1 MGLQL
6 PVLNTPQA
14 VDPVCGMK
22 VDPRRAPA
30 NAQWNGKNYYFCNP
44 RCHDR
49 FLAEPLQYVDDN
61 GAKLPPRPAAIAPA
75 GTIYTCPM
83 DPEIRQVGPGAC
95 PKCGMALEP
104 ENAAA
109 ATPEADNPELRDMT
123 RRFWIAAALS
133 VPFLVFMVTGTMIH
147 WLEFALATPV
157 VLWCGWPLL
166 VRAWAS
172 IVNRHA
178 NMFTLIG
185 VGVGV
190 AYVYSVVALFL
201 PGEDLY
207 FEPAAL
213 IIALVL
219 LGQVLELRARARTGD
234 AIRALLGLA
243 PKTATVLLSSGA
255 EQETALEFVRAG
267 MRLRVRPGEK
277 LPVDGVVVEG
287 ASSVD
292 EAMITGEPIPVEK
305 TTGAKV
311 TAGTINGNGSM
322 IIRAERVGADT
333 VLAHIVQMVAE
344 AQRSRAPIQRVAD
357 SVAGY
362 FVPAVLGCANIA
374 FVAWMI
380 WGPEPRFAHALLS
393 AVAVLIIACPCAL
406 GLATPMSIMVGTG
419 RGASAGVLV
428 RNAEALEALEKI
440 DTLVVDKTGTLT
452 EGKPRLVTIRAFAPY
467 TEGELLR
474 LAASVADRRDIG
486 RFPEI
491 GNEAAVRA
499 RRVPDRRDACGDDL
513 R

>member
-14 VDPVCGMK
+14 IDPVCGMK
-22 VDPRRAPA
+22 VDPRKAPA
-30 NAQWNGKNYYFCNP
+30 NAQWNEKNYYFCNP

-49 FLAEPLQYVDDN
+49 FLSEPLQFVDDN

-75 GTIYTCPM
+75 GAIYTCPM
-83 DPEIRQVGPGAC
+83 DPEIRQIGPGAC

-104 ENAAA
+104 ENAATA
-109 ATPEADNPELRDMT
+109 PPEAENPELRDMT
-123 RRFWIAAALS
+123 RRFWIAAAFS

-190 AYVYSVVALFL
+190 AYVYSVIALFL

-213 IIALVL
+213 IITLVL

-255 EQETALEFVRAG
+255 EHETALEFVRAG

-277 LPVDGVVVEG
+277 LPVDGVVIEG

-305 TTGAKV
+305 TAGAKV
-311 TAGTINGNGSM
+311 TAGTINGNGAL
-322 IIRAERVGADT
+322 IIGAERVGADT

-344 AQRSRAPIQRVAD
+344 AQRSRAPI
-357 SVAGY
+357 
-362 FVPAVLGCANIA
+362 
-374 FVAWMI
+374 
-380 WGPEPRFAHALLS
+380 
-393 AVAVLIIACPCAL
+393 
-406 GLATPMSIMVGTG
+406 
-419 RGASAGVLV
+419 
-428 RNAEALEALEKI
+428 
-440 DTLVVDKTGTLT
+440 
-452 EGKPRLVTIRAFAPY
+452 
-467 TEGELLR
+467 
-474 LAASVADRRDIG
+474 
-486 RFPEI
+486 
-491 GNEAAVRA
+491 
-499 RRVPDRRDACGDDL
+499 
-513 R
+513 